1 MKRVLKH
8 FLLGAGLLSLLVTTA
23 PQPAVAQGPS
33 IFEIKRSEEG
43 MPPLTEYENIPP
55 GLMIP
60 PEESSK
66 VSDNVSDVNLNGPK
80 DSKMPRVEF
89 NYNQCMEMYLEG
101 KYDQIF
107 SSLEILSAGGHRPA
121 EELLGIMYRL
131 GQGTEKNP
139 ERAKKLLTGA
149 ANADRPVAQ
158 HHLGIMYYL
167 GEGGEKNLIESLT
180 WLQLATI
187 LYPDGPERKQA
198 ESDRDQVMTNLS
210 RRDRDTALGMAREW
224 LQKRGMGHLMDM
236 R

>member
-1 MKRVLKH
+1 MKPVLKH
-8 FLLGAGLLSLLVTTA
+8 VLLGVALLPLLAVAA
-23 PQPAVAQGPS
+23 PRAADAQGPS

-43 MPPLTEYENIPP
+43 MPPLSEYDNIPP
-55 GLMIP
+55 GLMIA

-66 VSDNVSDVNLNGPK
+66 IAENLTEVSHDNSK
-80 DSKMPRVEF
+80 DPKMPRVEF

-101 KYDQIF
+101 KYEEIF
-107 SSLEILSAGGHRPA
+107 PSLEILAAGGHRPA

-131 GQGTEKNP
+131 GQGTEKNG
-139 ERAKKLLTGA
+139 ERAKKLLTSA

-167 GEGGEKNLIESLT
+167 GEGGDKNLIESLT

-198 ESDRDQVMTNLS
+198 ESDRDQVMTGLT
-210 RRDRDTALGMAREW
+210 RRERDTALGMAREW